1 MHQFQCIHAGAGFL
15 SIRQRIYETK
25 NRDGI
30 VKRPNWASYAS
41 VVQADL
47 ANAHRDSAV
56 INGTRVYYNGIET
69 MQQKATCAAEHAG
82 VNLAE
87 GKNVAAFGSEGAAF
101 AGARAVYGH

>member
-1 MHQFQCIHAGAGFL
+1 MIVDAFQYWNGTRGVPAQKVVLGVPF
-15 SIRQRIYETK
+15 YE
-25 NRDGI
+25 
-30 VKRPNWASYAS
+30 RPNWASYAS

-87 GKNVAAFGSEGAAF
+87 GKNVAAFGSESAAF